1 MNLQTETSESTPAPR
16 LGFFDLMPDTLRDLL
31 VSCHEPAYRAA
42 QILEWVYQRGA
53 ANYEA
58 MSNLPKALRGRLEA
72 ELPLY
77 QSRVIQQQESRDGTV
92 KRLLGWPD
100 GATSECVLIPDDDRR
115 TACISTQVGCPVG
128 CVFCASGLNGLQR
141 QLSAGQIIEQAM
153 RVRELCEPQVR
164 LSNIVFMGLGEPLA
178 NYAATVH
185 ALRTIN
191 AEWGMG
197 IGARKIT
204 VSTVGLPTQMRR
216 LADEKMQINLALSL
230 HAATDELRR
239 QLIPWAERVT
249 IDSLVEAA
257 NYYFDQTGREITL
270 EYILLAGIND
280 STEQARALAAT
291 AKRMRSNVNLIAY
304 NPVEGLPYGRP
315 TDDTVVRF
323 LETLRARAVNAHVRK
338 SRGLDIDGACG
349 QLRRRET
356 TLIAP
361 TLAPT
366 LKGVEADAVNQT

>member
-1 MNLQTETSESTPAPR
+1 MTES
-16 LGFFDLMPDTLRDLL
+16 LFDLTFDSLRERLA
-31 VSCHEPAYRAA
+31 SWNEPSFRAA
-42 QILEWVYQRGA
+42 QILRWVYQDGA
-53 ANYEA
+53 DSYEE
-58 MSNLPKALRGRLEA
+58 MSNLPKPLRSRLEA
-72 ELPLY
+72 ELPFY
-77 QSRVIQQQESRDGTV
+77 ESTIAAQQESHDGTI
-92 KRLLGWPD
+92 KRLLRWPD

-141 QLSAGQIIEQAM
+141 QLSAGQIVEQAM
-153 RVRELCEPQVR
+153 RIRELCEPSAR
-164 LSNIVFMGLGEPLA
+164 LSNVVFMGLGEPLA

-185 ALRTIN
+185 AIRTVN

-204 VSTVGLPTQMRR
+204 VSTVGLPTPMRR
-216 LADEKMQINLALSL
+216 LADEKMQITLALSL
-230 HAATDELRR
+230 HAPTDDLRKR
-239 QLIPWAERVT
+239 LIPWAERVT

-270 EYILLAGIND
+270 EYILLAEIND
-280 STEQARALAAT
+280 STEHAVALAAT

-304 NPVEGLPYGRP
+304 NPVAGMPFARP
-315 TDDTVVRF
+315 AGDVVVGF
-323 LETLRARAVNAHVRK
+323 LDTLRGRGVNAHVRK

-356 TLIAP
+356 T
-361 TLAPT
+361 TLS
-366 LKGVEADAVNQT
+366 LNRS